1 MISAQPLFYIKNYS
15 RTSKSQADG
24 VKYKYANVEVPMAKY
39 PKEEKERLIDDFKS
53 SGLSISSRVKKNH
66 LPVSTVTGWMNKH
79 KKKSITSDSVKFIEI
94 KKPLPS
100 RTLKLMICNI
110 SIVFDDST
118 NFIHY

>member
-1 MISAQPLFYIKNYS
+1 
-15 RTSKSQADG
+15 
-24 VKYKYANVEVPMAKY
+24 MAKY

-53 SGLSISSRVKKNH
+53 SGLSISSRVKENH

-100 RTLKLMICNI
+100 RTLKLMTGNI
-110 SIVFDDST
+110 SQEYFKIIVEMFNMED
-118 NFIHY
+118 